1 MNCQSVRKS
10 LSAHLDG
17 LLSAE
22 ERQAVTAHARGCP
35 ACASRLDQLTQV
47 RTALSRLPAAAPPPQ
62 LTIALRAIATEERV
76 RAVNYRSPFRRL
88 LDRIE
93 LCGENLMRPLA
104 IPFAGGLTGG
114 LVSAILLFSMLMPGI
129 SLSRETAD
137 VPVPFM
143 FTGPTVKSQ
152 TPFGIDADFCAE
164 VIVDGQ
170 GRMVNYS
177 LLSGPSLSKN
187 PELRRAIES
196 SLLFTEFKPAKMFGL
211 PTYGKLRIYFSR
223 SEIDVKS

>member
-1 MNCQSVRKS
+1 MNCQSARKS
-10 LSAHLDG
+10 LSAHVDG

-22 ERQAVTAHARGCP
+22 ERKAVTAHARGCA

-47 RTALSRLPAAAPPPQ
+47 RSALGRLPAAAPPPQ
-62 LTIALRAIATEERV
+62 LTVALRAIATEQRMRV
-76 RAVNYRSPFRRL
+76 VNYRTPFRRF
-88 LDRIE
+88 LDRVQ
-93 LCGENLMRPLA
+93 LCAENLMRPLA

-114 LVSAILLFSMLMPGI
+114 LISAVLLFSMLMPGI
-129 SLSRETAD
+129 SLVPGSAD
-137 VPVPFM
+137 VPVPLM
-143 FTGPTVKSQ
+143 FTGPTVKAQ

-177 LLSGPSLSKN
+177 LLAGPPLGKN
-187 PELRRAIES
+187 PELRRAIEN
-196 SLLFTEFKPAKMFGL
+196 SLLFTEFRPAQMFGL
-211 PTYGKLRIYFSR
+211 PTFGKVRIYFSR